1 LARPAKE
8 VNLRQVVEHFEGRIF
23 VSDCLLDKGECPF
36 DNNCPVRCRW
46 AHLQSTLM
54 QELEQI
60 TFDDLARE
68 ALSVEGLAS
77 LGLAQ
82 L

>member
-1 LARPAKE
+1 
-8 VNLRQVVEHFEGRIF
+8 
-23 VSDCLLDKGECPF
+23 
-36 DNNCPVRCRW
+36 
-46 AHLQSTLM
+46 M

-77 LGLAQ
+77 LGIAQ